1 MPLIVIAFLILYV
14 FYAAYSSFRL
24 KKKYKKE
31 PEEWHDLLS
40 QHVAYYQELTS
51 KEQDEF
57 RERVLHFINDKIF
70 VGKKTK
76 VDQLTELLIGASA
89 VIPLFRFPEY
99 RYPSLRE
106 IWVFPSTFQ
115 MPTQPGGVKQKMFG
129 VVGQGGWL
137 DNKMILSKEALIHG
151 YRHDRDGKNVGI
163 HEFLHLVDKIDGK
176 IDGNPQALVNGSYSY
191 PFLKQVHQEMYRLRR
206 RKSKTNFDT
215 YAATNPSEFFA
226 VAGTYYFE
234 NPDKLKKEFPEIH
247 QEMNNLF
254 NQNALA

>member
-1 MPLIVIAFLILYV
+1 MPLIVIAFLLLYV
-14 FYAAYSSFRL
+14 FYAAYSSFRK
-24 KKKYKKE
+24 KKKYKKV
-31 PEEWHDLLS
+31 PEEWEQML
-40 QHVAYYQELTS
+40 QEHVGYYQELNEEEQ
-51 KEQDEF
+51 KEFQN
-57 RERVLHFINDKIF
+57 RILNFINDKEF
-70 VGKKTK
+70 VAKKTEI
-76 VDQLTELLIGASA
+76 DPLTELLIGASA

-99 RYPSLRE
+99 KYPGLRE
-106 IWVFPSTFQ
+106 VWVFPSTFQ

-137 DNKMILSKEALIHG
+137 DDKMILSKEALLHG
-151 YRHDRDGKNVGI
+151 YRHDKDGKNVGI

-176 IDGNPQALVNGSYSY
+176 IDGNPQALVNGTYSY

-234 NPDKLKKEFPEIH
+234 NPAKLKSEFPEIY
-247 QEMNNLF
+247 QEMDTLF
-254 NQNALA
+254 SQSAQA